1 MQILAVDI
9 GTGTQD
15 ILLFDSERAVE
26 NCLKLVMPSP
36 TLLIG
41 EQIKRATA
49 ARLPLLIQGVVMGG
63 GPAAWAVEAHRRV
76 GLRVLATPDAAA
88 TFNDDL
94 DYVQREM
101 GVELIHDEDARR
113 LAGNEDFVHIE
124 FRDFDYDAIRRA
136 FAAFGFDLHP
146 DALAL
151 AVFDHGAAPPDVSDR
166 QFRMDYLVER
176 LHRDRRLSTFAFHAA
191 DVPSIM
197 TRLAALAATAI
208 AQADAPVIVMDT
220 APAAVLGALDDP
232 VVAAHR
238 SALVANVGNF
248 HTLAFQFRDG
258 AFVRLFEHH
267 TGLLTPET
275 LTGWLRIARRRRDQP
290 RGGVRRSRPRRAG
303 IGRRSRAA
311 GVLGRRRTPAG
322 DAAGCRVARLLRRA
336 ARRSDAHRLLRPA
349 ARLRRSGAGLA
360 RADHRGAGRTCRS
373 QFVVDQ
379 TTDDR
384 RRRQDYL
391 HESRITRHVSFTN
404 THRGYHGR
412 PRHHQR
418 RTPHVQLWPIRG
430 HRPEL

>member
-1 MQILAVDI
+1 MQILSVDI

-15 ILLFDSERAVE
+15 ILLFDSKRAPE

-49 ARLPLLIQGVVMGG
+49 ARLPLVIRGVVMGG
-63 GPAAWAVEAHRRV
+63 GPVAWAVEAHRRA

-94 DYVQREM
+94 DHVQREL
-101 GVELIHDEDARR
+101 GVEIIPDEAARK
-113 LAGNEDFVHIE
+113 LPADGQYAHIE
-124 FRDFDYDAIRRA
+124 FRDFDYGAVRRA

-151 AVFDHGAAPPDVSDR
+151 AVFDHGAAPPNVSDR

-191 DVPSIM
+191 DVPPIM

-220 APAAVLGALDDP
+220 APAAVLGALEDP
-232 VVAAHR
+232 IVAAHR

-267 TGLLTPET
+267 TGLLTPAT
-275 LTGWLRIARRRRDQP
+275 LAGWLRMLAD
-290 RGGVRRSRPRRAG
+290 GGISH
-303 IGRRSRAA
+303 AA
-311 GVLGRRRTPAG
+311 VFADHGHGALTL
-322 DAAGCRVARLLRRA
+322 DAAAVPLEFLAVVGPRQAMLRDAGLPAYSAVPHGDQMLTGCFGLLRA
-336 ARRSDAHRLLRPA
+336 CADLEPA
-349 ARLRRSGAGLA
+349 WREPIVEALAG
-360 RADHRGAGRTCRS
+360 RADRS
-373 QFVVDQ
+373 
-379 TTDDR
+379 
-384 RRRQDYL
+384 
-391 HESRITRHVSFTN
+391 
-404 THRGYHGR
+404 
-412 PRHHQR
+412 
-418 RTPHVQLWPIRG
+418 LW
-430 HRPEL
+430 